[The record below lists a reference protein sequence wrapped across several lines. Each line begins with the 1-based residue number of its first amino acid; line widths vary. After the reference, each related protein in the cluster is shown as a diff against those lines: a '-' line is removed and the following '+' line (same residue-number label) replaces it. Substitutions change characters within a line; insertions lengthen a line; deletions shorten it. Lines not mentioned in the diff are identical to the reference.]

1 MLLFRGMLDRLRG
14 GGEHSPH
21 GTQPAVAIVY
31 PGTKFSLFGG
41 ILKLSTI
48 TLFALVA
55 TLPLAASVITVTSL
69 SDSGSG
75 SLRNAIASANTGDS
89 IVFAAALSG
98 GTILLTSG
106 QLDIGAGITINGT
119 GVSINGNGGAIFDL
133 TAATSDIFSNLT
145 LLSATNAITG
155 SSGASLTLTNS
166 TISGSTNNAL
176 SNVTATVTNS
186 TLSNNATAVS
196 GGTLTLTGST
206 ISGNSTGG
214 LVNANGTVVN
224 STFSGNVAAING
236 GTLSLYD
243 STISGGTT
251 GVENTSLTLG
261 NSIIAGN
268 TTDLG
273 TGDTFTDSG
282 SNLIGVGNGSGL
294 LNGAN
299 GDIVGSL
306 ASPVN
311 PELGSLANNGGPTE
325 TEALLPG
332 SPAIDSGNNLIIP
345 SGVMTDQRGAGFARI
360 FGGTVDIGAF
370 EVQPATAPEPA
381 TYVTCLL
388 GVALLAA
395 KLRWKR

>member
-1 MLLFRGMLDRLRG
+1 M
-14 GGEHSPH
+14 
-21 GTQPAVAIVY
+21 
-31 PGTKFSLFGG
+31 
-41 ILKLSTI
+41 KLSTI

-55 TLPLAASVITVTSL
+55 TLPLAASVITVTTL
-69 SDSGSG
+69 GDSGSG
-75 SLRNAIASANTGDS
+75 SLRSALGSANTGDT
-89 IVFAAALSG
+89 IVFSNALSG
-98 GTILLTSG
+98 GTILLTTG

-119 GVSINGNGGAIFDL
+119 GVSINGNAGAIFDL

-145 LLSATNAITG
+145 LLNATNAITG
-155 SSGASLTLTNS
+155 ISGASVSLTNS
-166 TISGSTNNAL
+166 TISGSSNNAL

-186 TLSNNATAVS
+186 TLSDNATAVS
-196 GGTLTLTGST
+196 GGTLSLSNSLISGSNTGLSNVAATVTNSTLTNNATAISGGTLTLSGST

-224 STFSGNVAAING
+224 STFSGNAAAING

-251 GVENTSLTLG
+251 GVENTSLTIG

-273 TGDTFTDSG
+273 TGNTFTDSG

-299 GDIVGSL
+299 GDIVGSM

-370 EVQPATAPEPA
+370 EVQPATIPEPA

-388 GVALLAA
+388 GFALLALTPRR
-395 KLRWKR
+395 KP